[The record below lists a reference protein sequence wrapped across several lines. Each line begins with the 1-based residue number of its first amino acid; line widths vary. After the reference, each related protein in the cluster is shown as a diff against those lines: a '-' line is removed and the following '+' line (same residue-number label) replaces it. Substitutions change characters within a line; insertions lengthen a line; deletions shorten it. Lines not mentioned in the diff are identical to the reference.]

1 MVSDLPCGAGYIG
14 DNRQS
19 IGESVVET
27 VYSDTV

>member
-1 MVSDLPCGAGYIG
+1 MVSDLPCGVGYIG

-19 IGESVVET
+19 IGDSIIET